1 MIEGETLAAGASEV
15 CLECGEHVELGVHLS
30 GAGFYIGTRCLCGPY
45 TRESGYYRSEAEA
58 QNALEQKSYSRTSGY
73 VKAPLTRR

>member
-1 MIEGETLAAGASEV
+1 MIEGETLASGASEV
-15 CLECGEHVELGVHLS
+15 CMECGECVKLGVYLS

-45 TRESGYYRSEAEA
+45 SRESGYYRAEEDA
-58 QNALEQKSYSRTSGY
+58 YRALENKTYGRPSGY

>member
-1 MIEGETLAAGASEV
+1 MIEGETLATGAREV
-15 CLECGEHVELGVHLS
+15 CSECRMRVEPDVYLS

-45 TRESGYYRSEAEA
+45 TRESGYYRSEVEA